1 MKPKNTSKK
10 TSNEQYTH
18 EIRVTSGGGLSIRI
32 KGYKDLKEEQE
43 QILEYIKNQ
52 LSKLWNARF

>member
-52 LSKLWNARF
+52 LSKL